1 MRTFELII
9 IALVL
14 SGCIGFIGWAFRDL
28 IFQIKMLQERCE
40 SLEEEDNE

>member
-9 IALVL
+9 VAIVL
-14 SGCIGFIGWAFRDL
+14 SGCAGFIGWALRDL
-28 IFQIKMLQERCE
+28 TFQIKMLQERCE